1 MCKGTI
7 KRAKYQTKR
16 KFFRFSYVICD
27 LCGIFATD
35 YLCQIMKILIF
46 DTDVQNYHFICGV
59 LEDYDVR
66 YEVIGPFTT
75 IEQCRDY
82 LLRHKDIDIIITD
95 VMLGNDLV
103 FEVLN
108 VVPNYVPLIF
118 VTSHEEFALKAF
130 EYHSLSYLIKPI
142 EEADLIKAISKAV
155 RLRKVSPLLTPQ
167 GSWSNGGGEHSRIV
181 VKTFNG
187 ERIIYFSTIRYV
199 VSEQK
204 NTYIKLLDGNSYR
217 VDKTLDE
224 MVTELGEEKFKKVNR
239 KFIVPIEQVLGTER
253 RENGKLRIL
262 LKGKN
267 FPDIIVSRTRKR
279 EVCEW
284 LKMPRR
290 FVV

>member
-1 MCKGTI
+1 M
-7 KRAKYQTKR
+7 Q
-16 KFFRFSYVICD
+16 FN
-27 LCGIFATD
+27 GIFAD
-35 YLCQIMKILIF
+35 EYLGVYMKILIF
-46 DTDVQNYHFICGV
+46 DSEVQNYHFICGI

-66 YEVIGPFTT
+66 YEVIGPFTMV
-75 IEQCRDY
+75 EQCRDY

-95 VMLGNDLV
+95 VMLGNDMIFDILSI
-103 FEVLN
+103 
-108 VVPNYVPLIF
+108 VPSYVPIIF
-118 VTSHEEFALKAF
+118 ITSHEEFALRAF
-130 EYHSLSYLIKPI
+130 EYYSLSYLIKPVD
-142 EEADLIKAISKAV
+142 EPTLVKALSKAV

-167 GSWSNGGGEHSRIV
+167 GSWSNSGEEHPRLV

-187 ERIIYFSTIRYV
+187 ERVIHISTIRYV

-224 MVTELGEEKFKKVNR
+224 MVAQLSEERFKKVNR
-239 KFIVPIEQVLGTER
+239 KYIVPLEQVLGTER
-253 RENGKLRIL
+253 RENGKMRIL

-284 LKMPRR
+284 LKLE
-290 FVV
+290 

>member
-1 MCKGTI
+1 
-7 KRAKYQTKR
+7 
-16 KFFRFSYVICD
+16 
-27 LCGIFATD
+27 
-35 YLCQIMKILIF
+35 MKILIF
-46 DTDVQNYHFICGV
+46 DTDVQNYHFICSV

-103 FEVLN
+103 FDVLN
-108 VVPNYVPLIF
+108 IIPNHVPLIF
-118 VTSHEEFALKAF
+118 VTSHEEYALKAF
-130 EYHSLSYLIKPI
+130 EYHSLSYLIKPV

-224 MVTELGEEKFKKVNR
+224 MVTELGEEKFKRVNR

-279 EVCEW
+279 EMCEW
-284 LKMPRR
+284 LKMP
-290 FVV
+290 

>member
-1 MCKGTI
+1 
-7 KRAKYQTKR
+7 
-16 KFFRFSYVICD
+16 
-27 LCGIFATD
+27 
-35 YLCQIMKILIF
+35 MKILIF
-46 DTDVQNYHFICGV
+46 DTDVQNYHFIHNV
-59 LEDYDVR
+59 LVDYDER

-82 LLRHKDIDIIITD
+82 ILRHKDIDIIITD
-95 VMLGNDLV
+95 VMLGNDTI
-103 FEVLN
+103 FDVLN
-108 VVPNYVPLIF
+108 IVPSYVPLIF
-118 VTSHEEFALKAF
+118 VTSHEEFALRAF
-130 EYHSLSYLIKPI
+130 EYYSLSYLIKPV
-142 EEADLIKAISKAV
+142 EEADLVKAISKAV

-167 GSWSNGGGEHSRIV
+167 GSWSNGKEENQRMV

-187 ERIIYFSTIRYV
+187 ERMIYSSTIRYV

-253 RENGKLRIL
+253 RENGKLLIL

-267 FPDIIVSRTRKR
+267 SPNIIVSRTRKR

-284 LKMPRR
+284 LKMS
-290 FVV
+290 

>member
-1 MCKGTI
+1 
-7 KRAKYQTKR
+7 
-16 KFFRFSYVICD
+16 
-27 LCGIFATD
+27 
-35 YLCQIMKILIF
+35 MKILIF

-59 LEDYDVR
+59 LEDHDVG

-82 LLRHKDIDIIITD
+82 ILRHKDIDIIITD
-95 VMLGNDLV
+95 VMLGNDMI
-103 FEVLN
+103 FDVLN
-108 VVPNYVPLIF
+108 IVPSHVPLIF

-130 EYHSLSYLIKPI
+130 EYHSLSYLIKPV
-142 EEADLIKAISKAV
+142 EEANLIKAISKAV

-167 GSWSNGGGEHSRIV
+167 GSWSKGGEENPRMV

-187 ERIIYFSTIRYV
+187 ERIIYFSTIRYI

-224 MVTELGEEKFKKVNR
+224 MAMQLGEEKFKKVNR
-239 KFIVPIEQVLGTER
+239 KYIVPIEQVLGTER
-253 RENGKLRIL
+253 RENGKLCIL
-262 LKGKN
+262 LKGKD
-267 FPDIIVSRTRKR
+267 FPNIIVSRTRKR

-284 LKMPRR
+284 LKMP
-290 FVV
+290 

>member
-1 MCKGTI
+1 
-7 KRAKYQTKR
+7 
-16 KFFRFSYVICD
+16 
-27 LCGIFATD
+27 
-35 YLCQIMKILIF
+35 MKILIF
-46 DTDVQNYHFICGV
+46 DTDVQNYHFICSV

-103 FEVLN
+103 FDVLN
-108 VVPNYVPLIF
+108 IIPNHVPLIF
-118 VTSHEEFALKAF
+118 VTSHEEYALKAF
-130 EYHSLSYLIKPI
+130 EYHSLSYLIKPV

-167 GSWSNGGGEHSRIV
+167 GSWSKGGDENPRMV

-187 ERIIYFSTIRYV
+187 ERIIYFSTIRYI

-224 MVTELGEEKFKKVNR
+224 MASQLEEERFKKVNR

-279 EVCEW
+279 EMCEW
-284 LKMPRR
+284 LKMP
-290 FVV
+290 